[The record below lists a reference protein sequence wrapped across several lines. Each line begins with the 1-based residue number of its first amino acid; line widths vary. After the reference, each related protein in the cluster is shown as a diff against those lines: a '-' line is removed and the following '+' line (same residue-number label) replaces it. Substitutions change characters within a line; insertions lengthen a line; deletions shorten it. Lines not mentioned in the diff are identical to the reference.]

1 MDEYRIQKA
10 IGKHLRLQNICIPN
24 VLMYQKGK
32 KEYEADLIYFGRKSN
47 YLTEV
52 EIKISIQDFRADLK
66 KEIFHNHPN
75 VRNFYYALPSYLY
88 EKHKAEI
95 DEILDIYGAGLI
107 LIDEVM
113 DNNGIFYCVVK
124 CFYKKASPRK
134 NAVELTEKEKNNY
147 LRIGCMKW
155 VKEY

>member
-66 KEIFHNHPN
+66 KETFHDHPN
-75 VRNFYYALPSYLY
+75 VRNFYYAVPFSLY
-88 EKHKAEI
+88 EKHKEEI
-95 DEILDIYGAGLI
+95 EETITLCKAGLI
-107 LIDEVM
+107 LIDERM
-113 DNNGIFYCVVK
+113 DDNGISHCFVK
-124 CFYKKASPRK
+124 SFHKKAKPRK
-134 NAVELTEKEKNNY
+134 NAAELTEKEKIIICE
-147 LRIGCMKW
+147 LG
-155 VKEY
+155 V